1 MTMINKETF
10 NFLKDLT
17 ANNDRDWFQENK
29 VRYEDAKQNVEKFAD
44 QILSEIKKI
53 DLSIPNELVGKKTMM
68 RIYRDV
74 RFSKNKDPY
83 KNNFGIGISSTG
95 KGGDNPGYYIHI
107 QPEQSFIAGGYW
119 MPQADHLK
127 AIRQEIDY
135 NTQDLLNIIEGKDFK
150 THFGGLSQ
158 EDKLKT
164 KPKGYD
170 AEHEHI
176 EILKLKSFTVSER
189 LKDSDLNSST
199 AISKV
204 VQSLKQIYPLTMF
217 LKQAISTI

>member
-1 MTMINKETF
+1 MIMINKETF
-10 NFLKDLT
+10 NFLKDLS

-29 VRYEDAKQNVEKFAD
+29 ARYEDAKQNVEKFAD

-53 DLSIPNELVGKKTMM
+53 DSSIPNELVGKKTMM

-95 KGGDNPGYYIHI
+95 KGGNTPGYYIHL
-107 QPEQSFIAGGYW
+107 QPEQSFIAGGYL

-135 NTQDLLNIIEGKDFK
+135 NTQDLLNIIEDKDFK
-150 THFGGLSQ
+150 EHFGSLSE

-170 AEHEHI
+170 ADHEHI
-176 EILKLKSFTVSER
+176 ELLKLKSFTVSER
-189 LKDSDLNSST
+189 FKDSELSSIT
-199 AISKV
+199 AVEKV
-204 VQSLKQIYPLTMF
+204 VKSMKQIYPLTIF
-217 LKQAISTI
+217 LKQAIATT

>member
-1 MTMINKETF
+1 MIMINKETF
-10 NFLKDLT
+10 NFLKDLS

-29 VRYEDAKQNVEKFAD
+29 ARYEDAKQNVEKFAD

-53 DLSIPNELVGKKTMM
+53 DSSISNELVGKKTMM

-95 KGGDNPGYYIHI
+95 KGGDTPGYYIHI

-135 NTQDLLNIIEGKDFK
+135 NTQDLLNIIEDKDFK
-150 THFGGLSQ
+150 KHFGSLSE

-170 AEHEHI
+170 ADHEYI
-176 EILKLKSFTVSER
+176 ELLKLKSFTVSEKF
-189 LKDSDLNSST
+189 KDSELSSIT
-199 AISKV
+199 AIEKV
-204 VQSLKQIYPLTMF
+204 VKSMKQIYPLTIF
-217 LKQAISTI
+217 LKQAIATI